1 MLYVVDMYEKKEKH
15 QDKREKRIP
24 TMKLSLH
31 PFSSA
36 KHSHNVV
43 LVPALSLKPEL
54 NSVSEVS
61 FRGE

>member
-15 QDKREKRIP
+15 QEKREKEIP

-36 KHSHNVV
+36 THSHNVV
-43 LVPALSLKPEL
+43 LVLCCRLNPA
-54 NSVSEVS
+54 
-61 FRGE
+61 